1 MYSRLSRAVVKLD
14 ALFHRSAI
22 VVIARQITPR
32 RRPLGHQKHLGV
44 SVSPQAERAGEYS
57 GTKLLAD

>member
-22 VVIARQITPR
+22 VVVARQITPR
-32 RRPLGHQKHLGV
+32 RTLGHQKHLGV